1 MRRLG
6 ENNAM
11 AMSAALSFRTIFA
24 MIPTLVLALLVAKSL
39 NALEDTHSTL
49 ERIFEATGISQ
60 IEIQY
65 EQEVGEVGGGL
76 SGEEGGVEAGV
87 DRGDEVGGG
96 DVVSL
101 ADQIQEIADSLE
113 SKLTLGRIGPVG
125 AALLIWSA
133 LTLMTTIERSLN
145 RIYGAR
151 RSRPL
156 HRRVMLYWSA
166 LTLGPIALA
175 TAVYLAR
182 QMTAH
187 LPEGLLA
194 EYVIRGLAWSSEVAV
209 GIVLLGMLYKFMPNT
224 RVSFRSALTAALVA
238 VLLWLGA
245 KWCFSLYIEA
255 VVGKRSLY
263 GALGLLPLFFLWLN
277 FSWLIFL
284 FGAELSNTARNLARM
299 ESAERAAGIV
309 LEPTDTLAGAI
320 AVGRPYSEGQGPLS
334 FERLAGA
341 LDLPD
346 ESVQEIV
353 ERLIGREVICPVE
366 VEAAGAGSYVL
377 SRPAERIMLLDVLEI
392 EEREGGV
399 DRRRH
404 RDVELLERVGQVRA
418 RVGKAVGALTLA
430 DVLF

>member
-1 MRRLG
+1 MGLLKNIREHIERLKQDSAEDLTRWGRLILFHVHLWPFCMRRLG

-263 GALGLLPLFFLWLN
+263 GALGLLPLFCPACCLLGCRTAWPLHWLP
-277 FSWLIFL
+277 
-284 FGAELSNTARNLARM
+284 G
-299 ESAERAAGIV
+299 
-309 LEPTDTLAGAI
+309 
-320 AVGRPYSEGQGPLS
+320 
-334 FERLAGA
+334 
-341 LDLPD
+341 
-346 ESVQEIV
+346 
-353 ERLIGREVICPVE
+353 
-366 VEAAGAGSYVL
+366 
-377 SRPAERIMLLDVLEI
+377 
-392 EEREGGV
+392 
-399 DRRRH
+399 
-404 RDVELLERVGQVRA
+404 
-418 RVGKAVGALTLA
+418 
-430 DVLF
+430 